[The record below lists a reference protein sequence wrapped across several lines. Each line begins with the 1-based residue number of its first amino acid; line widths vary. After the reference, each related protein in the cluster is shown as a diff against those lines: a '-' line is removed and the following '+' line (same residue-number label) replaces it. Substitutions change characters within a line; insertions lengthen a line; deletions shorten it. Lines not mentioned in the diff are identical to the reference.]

1 MSHRRRKLP
10 SALKHGIY
18 SATDILPGESRAEFE
33 KWHREIVAELHPT
46 GALEEQAVYD
56 VARFSWRK
64 RNMLTLRLAER
75 AQQRNATIR
84 DERIFGEPEPD
95 TALQDELGPYAE
107 LVEVGRCATFK
118 GLTQD
123 LKVEDL
129 LDSKIDRA
137 LKRLL
142 HLKGIKSLTN
152 PQPVK
157 QVAEIEMPSRNVTS
171 HETVP
176 TIRAPVRARV
186 YQLED

>member
-1 MSHRRRKLP
+1 
-10 SALKHGIY
+10 
-18 SATDILPGESRAEFE
+18 LPGESRAEFE
-33 KWHREIVAELHPT
+33 KWHRGIIAELHPT
-46 GALEEQAVYD
+46 GALEEQAVFD
-56 VARFSWRK
+56 VARFTWRK

-84 DERIFGEPEPD
+84 DEIIFRDEPDPEEVAAVD
-95 TALQDELGPYAE
+95 TALQVELGPYVE
-107 LVEVGRCATFK
+107 LVEVGRCATFE

-152 PQPVK
+152 PQPIKEVAEVGMPSRSLTSPQPIK
-157 QVAEIEMPSRNVTS
+157 EVAEIGMPSRSLTN
-171 HETVP
+171 P
-176 TIRAPVRARV
+176 PAN
-186 YQLED
+186 